1 MVPPGGDITK
11 ILNRSPA
18 EGGQGVEDVIALLH
32 SELRRI
38 AGRLMASERRNH
50 TLQPTVIADEA
61 YLQLVDQQNRN
72 WRNRA
77 HFFAAAAQTMRH
89 ILVDYGRRRRSQK
102 RGGLF
107 QRVDLDQ
114 AERVGIAPDDDVIA
128 LDEALKRLEHIDPRQ
143 SRIVELRYFGG
154 LTEEE
159 TAEVMNTSPRTVK
172 REWAVARV
180 WLYAELTQP
189 AKRAA
194 SSSPVDSEAP

>member
-1 MVPPGGDITK
+1 M
-11 ILNRSPA
+11 LNRSA
-18 EGGQGVEDVIALLH
+18 TTGGQGVEDVIALLH

-38 AGRLMASERRNH
+38 AARLMATERRDH

-61 YLQLVDQQNRN
+61 YLQLVDQHNRN
-72 WRNRA
+72 WKNRA

-114 AERVGIAPDDDVIA
+114 AERIGIAPDDDVIA
-128 LDEALKRLEHIDPRQ
+128 LDEALKRLEHIDPKQ

-159 TAEVMNTSPRTVK
+159 TAEVMNTSPRTIK
-172 REWAVARV
+172 REWAVARA

-189 AKRAA
+189 IRRAA
-194 SSSPVDSEAP
+194 SSSPVSDPEEP